1 MNNKLILKV
10 TGKTRKYFLNEII
23 KNNINIYDL
32 KEKNDSYELLINYSD
47 YEKILN
53 IKTTNK
59 IDVIQRLGINNYLN
73 FIKTNIIVIIFLTLG
88 ILLNILL
95 SNMIL
100 DIEINHPNKEIK
112 KLIKKDLKEFGITKY
127 KFKISYKEKE
137 LIKEKILD
145 KEKDIIDW
153 LEIEEKGTKYIIKLE
168 ERKKEELVLCN
179 PRNIISTKEAIITK
193 ITSESGEI
201 KKKINDYV
209 VPGDILISGVIYNK
223 ETAVDKR
230 CAVGKV
236 YGETWYK
243 VKVIL
248 DNNYKTIEETTN
260 KRKGLYLKVFNL
272 EYKLFNKF
280 SKYKIKEYNIIKSKI
295 LPINISF
302 VIYEELLEK
311 NNKNTLD
318 NVDDKALEIAE
329 KNIKNKL
336 SNDESILTKK
346 VLKKELKNSK
356 IEVDV
361 FISTEENII
370 DYQDIT
376 DLNINELNKE

>member
-10 TGKTRKYFLNEII
+10 TGKTKKYFLNEII

-32 KEKNDSYELLINYSD
+32 KEKNNSYELLINYSD

-59 IDVIQRLGINNYLN
+59 IDVIQRIGINNYLN
-73 FIKTNIIVIIFLTLG
+73 FIKTNIIVIIFVTLG

>member
-10 TGKTRKYFLNEII
+10 TGKTKKYFLNEII

-32 KEKNDSYELLINYSD
+32 KENNNSYELLINYSD

-59 IDVIQRLGINNYLN
+59 IDVIQRIGINNYLN
-73 FIKTNIIVIIFLTLG
+73 FIKTNIIVIIFVTLG

-100 DIEINHPNKEIK
+100 DIEINHPNKQIK

-230 CAVGKV
+230 CATGKV

>member
-10 TGKTRKYFLNEII
+10 TGKTKKYFLNEII

-32 KEKNDSYELLINYSD
+32 KEKNNSYELLINYSD

-59 IDVIQRLGINNYLN
+59 IDVIQRIGINNYLN
-73 FIKTNIIVIIFLTLG
+73 FIKTNIIVIIFVTLG

-318 NVDDKALEIAE
+318 NVDGKALEIAE

>member
-10 TGKTRKYFLNEII
+10 TGKTKKYFLNEII

-59 IDVIQRLGINNYLN
+59 IDVIQRIGINNYLN

>member
-32 KEKNDSYELLINYSD
+32 KENNNSYELLINYSD

-59 IDVIQRLGINNYLN
+59 IDVIQRIGINNYLN
-73 FIKTNIIVIIFLTLG
+73 FIKTNIIVIIFVTLG
-88 ILLNILL
+88 ILLNIIL

-230 CAVGKV
+230 CATGKV

-311 NNKNTLD
+311 NNKNTLN

>member
-10 TGKTRKYFLNEII
+10 TGKTKKYFLNEII

-32 KEKNDSYELLINYSD
+32 KEKNNSYELLINYSD

-73 FIKTNIIVIIFLTLG
+73 FIKTNIIVIIFVTLG

>member
-1 MNNKLILKV
+1 MNNKLRLKI
-10 TGKTRKYFLNEII
+10 TGKTRKYYLNEII

-32 KEKNDSYELLINYSD
+32 KENNNSYEILINYFD
-47 YEKILN
+47 YEKLLN
-53 IKTTNK
+53 IKTTSK
-59 IDVIQRLGINNYLN
+59 IEIIKRIGINKYLS
-73 FIKTNIIVIIFLTLG
+73 FIKKNIIVIIFIILG
-88 ILLNILL
+88 ILLNLLL

-100 DIEINHPNKEIK
+100 DIEVNHSNKEIIK
-112 KLIKKDLKEFGITKY
+112 IIKKDLKEYGLSKY
-127 KFKISYKEKE
+127 KFKISYEE
-137 LIKEKILD
+137 KEKIKDKILE
-145 KEKDIIDW
+145 KEKDTIDW

-168 ERKKEELVLCN
+168 ERKKEEVTTCN

-201 KKKINDYV
+201 QKKINDYV

-248 DNNYKTIEETTN
+248 DDNYKTIEETSN
-260 KRKGLYLKVFNL
+260 KRKGIYLKIFNL

-295 LPINISF
+295 LPINISY

-311 NNKNTLD
+311 DNKNTLENID
-318 NVDDKALEIAE
+318 NKALEIAE
-329 KNIKNKL
+329 KKIKNKL

-346 VLKKELKNSK
+346 VLKKAQKNSK

-361 FISTEENII
+361 FISTEENITA
-370 DYQDIT
+370 YQEIT

>member
-1 MNNKLILKV
+1 MNNKLRLKI
-10 TGKTRKYFLNEII
+10 TGKTRKYYLNEII

-32 KEKNDSYELLINYSD
+32 KENNNSYEILINYFD
-47 YEKILN
+47 YEKLLN
-53 IKTTNK
+53 IKTTSK
-59 IDVIQRLGINNYLN
+59 IEIIKKIGINKYLS
-73 FIKTNIIVIIFLTLG
+73 FIKKNIIVIIFIILG
-88 ILLNILL
+88 ILLNLLL

-100 DIEINHPNKEIK
+100 DIEVNHSNKEIIK
-112 KLIKKDLKEFGITKY
+112 IIKKDLKEYGLSKY
-127 KFKISYKEKE
+127 KFKISYEE
-137 LIKEKILD
+137 KEKIKDKILE
-145 KEKDIIDW
+145 KEKDTIDW

-168 ERKKEELVLCN
+168 ERKKEEVTTCN

-201 KKKINDYV
+201 QKKINDYV

-248 DNNYKTIEETTN
+248 DDNYKTIEETSN
-260 KRKGLYLKVFNL
+260 KRKGIYLKIFNL

-295 LPINISF
+295 LPINISY
-302 VIYEELLEK
+302 VIY
-311 NNKNTLD
+311 
-318 NVDDKALEIAE
+318 
-329 KNIKNKL
+329 
-336 SNDESILTKK
+336 
-346 VLKKELKNSK
+346 
-356 IEVDV
+356 
-361 FISTEENII
+361 
-370 DYQDIT
+370 
-376 DLNINELNKE
+376 

>member
-1 MNNKLILKV
+1 MNNKLRIKV
-10 TGKTRKYFLNEII
+10 TGKTKKYLLNEII

-32 KEKNDSYELLINYSD
+32 KEDKNKYELVINYND

-59 IDVIQRLGINNYLN
+59 IEIIKKIGLNNYIS
-73 FIKTNIIVIIFLTLG
+73 FIKKNIIIIIFIVLG

-100 DIEINHPNKEIK
+100 DINIVHSNKKIK
-112 KLIKKDLKEFGITKY
+112 KIIETDLKKYGIEKY
-127 KFKISYKEKE
+127 KFKISYEEKE
-137 LIKEKILD
+137 IIKEKILE
-145 KEKDIIDW
+145 KEKDKIDW
-153 LEIEEKGTKYIIKLE
+153 LEIEEQGTKYIVKLE
-168 ERKKEELVLCN
+168 ERKKVEKTTCE

-209 VPGDILISGVIYNK
+209 IPGEVLISGIIYNK

-230 CAVGKV
+230 CAIGKV

-243 VKVIL
+243 VKIIL
-248 DNNYKTIEETTN
+248 DDNYKTIEETSNT
-260 KRKGLYLKVFNL
+260 KKGLLIKVFDF

-280 SKYKIKEYNIIKSKI
+280 SNYKIKEYNIIKSKI
-295 LPINISF
+295 LPINFSF
-302 VIYEELLEK
+302 VIYQELLEK
-311 NNKNTLD
+311 NNKNSLENID
-318 NVDDKALEIAE
+318 AKALEIAE

-336 SNDESILTKK
+336 SKDESILSKK

-361 FISTEENII
+361 FISTEE
-370 DYQDIT
+370 DIT
-376 DLNINELNKE
+376 TFQNITNLNIDELNKE

>member
-10 TGKTRKYFLNEII
+10 TGKTKKYFLNEII

-32 KEKNDSYELLINYSD
+32 KEKNNSYELLINYSD

-59 IDVIQRLGINNYLN
+59 IDVIQRIGINNYLN
-73 FIKTNIIVIIFLTLG
+73 FIKTNIIVIIFVTLG

-137 LIKEKILD
+137 LIKEKIID

-318 NVDDKALEIAE
+318 NVDGKALEIAE

>member
-1 MNNKLILKV
+1 MNNKLRIKI
-10 TGKTRKYFLNEII
+10 TGKTKKYLLNEII

-32 KEKNDSYELLINYSD
+32 KEDKNKYEIVINYLD
-47 YEKILN
+47 YKKLLN

-59 IDVIQRLGINNYLN
+59 IEIIKRIGINNYLT
-73 FIKTNIIVIIFLTLG
+73 FIKENIITITFIILG

-100 DIEINHPNKEIK
+100 DIEVMHSNKDIK
-112 KLIKKDLKEFGITKY
+112 KIIENDLKKYGINKY
-127 KFKISYKEKE
+127 KFKISYEKKEK
-137 LIKEKILD
+137 IKEKILEA
-145 KEKDIIDW
+145 EKDKIDW

-168 ERKKEELVLCN
+168 ERKNKNNSICN

-209 VPGDILISGVIYNK
+209 IPGDILISGIIYNK
-223 ETAVDKR
+223 ENAVDKR
-230 CAVGKV
+230 CAIGNV

-243 VKVIL
+243 LKITF
-248 DNNYKTIEETTN
+248 DQKYKTIENTQNT
-260 KRKGLYLKVFNL
+260 RKGFKIKIFNF

-295 LPINISF
+295 IPVNLSY
-302 VIYEELLEK
+302 VIYQEQLEK
-311 NNKNTLD
+311 NNINTLENID
-318 NVDDKALEIAE
+318 TKALEIAE
-329 KNIKNKL
+329 KKIKNKL

-346 VLKKELKNSK
+346 VLKKVLKNSK

-361 FISTEENII
+361 FISTEENITA
-370 DYQDIT
+370 YQDIT
-376 DLNINELNKE
+376 DLNIEELNKE

>member
-10 TGKTRKYFLNEII
+10 TGKTKKYFLNEII

>member
-10 TGKTRKYFLNEII
+10 TGKTKKYFLNEII

-32 KEKNDSYELLINYSD
+32 KEKNNSYELLINYSD

-59 IDVIQRLGINNYLN
+59 IDVIQRIGINNYLN
-73 FIKTNIIVIIFLTLG
+73 FIKTNIIVIIFVTLG

-112 KLIKKDLKEFGITKY
+112 KIIKKDLKEFGITKY
-127 KFKISYKEKE
+127 KFKISY
-137 LIKEKILD
+137 

-318 NVDDKALEIAE
+318 NVDGKALEIAE

>member
-1 MNNKLILKV
+1 MNNKLRLKI
-10 TGKTRKYFLNEII
+10 TGKTRKYYLNEII

-32 KEKNDSYELLINYSD
+32 KENNNSYEILINYFD
-47 YEKILN
+47 YEKLLN
-53 IKTTNK
+53 IKTTSK
-59 IDVIQRLGINNYLN
+59 IEIIKRIGINKYLS
-73 FIKTNIIVIIFLTLG
+73 FIKKNIIVIIFIILG
-88 ILLNILL
+88 ILLNLLL

-100 DIEINHPNKEIK
+100 DIEVNHSNKEIIK
-112 KLIKKDLKEFGITKY
+112 IIKKDLKEYGLSKY
-127 KFKISYKEKE
+127 KFKISYEE
-137 LIKEKILD
+137 KEKIKDKILE
-145 KEKDIIDW
+145 KEKDTIDW

-168 ERKKEELVLCN
+168 ERKKEEVTTCN

-201 KKKINDYV
+201 QKKINDYV

-248 DNNYKTIEETTN
+248 DDNYKTIEETSN
-260 KRKGLYLKVFNL
+260 KRKGIYLKIFNL

-295 LPINISF
+295 LPINISY

-311 NNKNTLD
+311 DNKNTLENID
-318 NVDDKALEIAE
+318 NKALEIAE
-329 KNIKNKL
+329 KKIKNKL

-346 VLKKELKNSK
+346 VLKKAQKNSK

-361 FISTEENII
+361 FISTEENITA
-370 DYQDIT
+370 YQDIT

>member
-1 MNNKLILKV
+1 MNNKLRLKIS
-10 TGKTRKYFLNEII
+10 GKTKKYFLNEII

-32 KEKNDSYELLINYSD
+32 KENKNNYELLINYFD
-47 YEKILN
+47 YEKLLN

-59 IDVIQRLGINNYLN
+59 IEIIKRFGLNNYLN
-73 FIKTNIIVIIFLTLG
+73 YIKKNIIVITFIILG
-88 ILLNILL
+88 VLLNILL

-100 DIEINHPNKEIK
+100 DIKINHSNKEIK
-112 KLIKKDLKEFGITKY
+112 KLIKKDLKEYGLSKY
-127 KFKISYKEKE
+127 KFKISYEEKE

-145 KEKDIIDW
+145 KEKDKIDW

-168 ERKKEELVLCN
+168 ERKKEEPTTCN
-179 PRNIISTKEAIITK
+179 PRNIVSTKEAIITK

-209 VPGDILISGVIYNK
+209 VPGDILISGIIYNK
-223 ETAVDKR
+223 DTAVDKR

-248 DNNYKTIEETTN
+248 EANYKTIEETTN
-260 KRKGLYLKVFNL
+260 TRKGIYLKIFNL

-295 LPINISF
+295 LPVNISY
-302 VIYEELLEK
+302 VIYEELIEK
-311 NNKNTLD
+311 ANKNTLE
-318 NVDDKALEIAE
+318 NVDNKALEIAE
-329 KNIKNKL
+329 KKIKNKL
-336 SNDESILTKK
+336 SNDETILTKK
-346 VLKKELKNSK
+346 VLKKVLKNSK

-361 FISTEENII
+361 FISTEENITA
-370 DYQDIT
+370 YQDIT
-376 DLNINELNKE
+376 NLNINELNKE

>member
-1 MNNKLILKV
+1 MNNKLKIKI
-10 TGKTRKYFLNEII
+10 TGKTKKYFLNEII

-32 KEKNDSYELLINYSD
+32 RETKKHYEIVINYSD
-47 YEKILN
+47 YEKLLN

-59 IDVIQRLGINNYLN
+59 IEIIKRFGINNYLFFIKKN
-73 FIKTNIIVIIFLTLG
+73 FIIFIFIVLG

-100 DIEINHPNKEIK
+100 DIEIKHSNKEIK
-112 KLIKKDLKEFGITKY
+112 NLIIKDLKECGIKKY
-127 KFKISYKEKE
+127 KLKISYEEKE
-137 LIKEKILD
+137 LIKDKILE
-145 KEKDIIDW
+145 KEKDKIDW

-168 ERKKEELVLCN
+168 ERKKEEIVICN

-193 ITSESGEI
+193 IVSESGEI

-209 VPGDILISGVIYNK
+209 IPGDILISGIIYNK

-230 CAVGKV
+230 CAIGKV

-248 DNNYKTIEETTN
+248 EDNYKTIEETTN
-260 KRKGLYLKVFNL
+260 KRKGLYLKLFNI

-311 NNKNTLD
+311 TNKN
-318 NVDDKALEIAE
+318 NIKNIDDKALAIAE
-329 KNIKNKL
+329 KKIKNKL
-336 SNDESILTKK
+336 SKDERIITKK
-346 VLKKELKNSK
+346 VLKKKLKNSK

-361 FISTEENII
+361 FISTEENITT
-370 DYQDIT
+370 YQDIT
-376 DLNINELNKE
+376 NLNINELNKE

>member
-1 MNNKLILKV
+1 MNNKLRLKI
-10 TGKTRKYFLNEII
+10 TGKTRKYYLNEII

-32 KEKNDSYELLINYSD
+32 KENNNSYEILINYFD
-47 YEKILN
+47 YEKLLN
-53 IKTTNK
+53 IKTTSK
-59 IDVIQRLGINNYLN
+59 IEIIKKIGINKYLS
-73 FIKTNIIVIIFLTLG
+73 FIKKNIIVIIFIILG
-88 ILLNILL
+88 ILLNLLL

-100 DIEINHPNKEIK
+100 DIEVNHSNKEIIK
-112 KLIKKDLKEFGITKY
+112 IIKKDLKEYGLSKY
-127 KFKISYKEKE
+127 KFKISYEE
-137 LIKEKILD
+137 KEKIKDKILE
-145 KEKDIIDW
+145 KEKDTIDW

-168 ERKKEELVLCN
+168 ERKKEEVTTCN

-201 KKKINDYV
+201 QKKINDYV

-248 DNNYKTIEETTN
+248 DDNYKTIEETSN
-260 KRKGLYLKVFNL
+260 KRKGIYLKIFNL

-295 LPINISF
+295 LPINISY

-311 NNKNTLD
+311 DNKNTLENID
-318 NVDDKALEIAE
+318 NKALEIAE
-329 KNIKNKL
+329 KKIKNKL

-346 VLKKELKNSK
+346 VLKKAQKNSK

-361 FISTEENII
+361 FISTEENITA
-370 DYQDIT
+370 YQDIT

>member
-10 TGKTRKYFLNEII
+10 TGKTKKYFLNEII

-32 KEKNDSYELLINYSD
+32 KENNNSYELLINYSD

-59 IDVIQRLGINNYLN
+59 IDVIQRIGINNYLN
-73 FIKTNIIVIIFLTLG
+73 FIKTNIIVIIFVTLG

-112 KLIKKDLKEFGITKY
+112 KIIKKDLKEFGITKY

>member
-10 TGKTRKYFLNEII
+10 TGKTKKYFLNEII

-32 KEKNDSYELLINYSD
+32 KENNNSYELLINYSD

-59 IDVIQRLGINNYLN
+59 IDVIQRIGINNYLN
-73 FIKTNIIVIIFLTLG
+73 FIKTNIIVIIFVTLG

-230 CAVGKV
+230 CATGKV

-243 VKVIL
+243 VKIIL

-260 KRKGLYLKVFNL
+260 RRKGLYLKVFNL